1 MKVYGA
7 PQSPFARK
15 VRVFAMETGQAGTI
29 EWVMVPLPDRGNV
42 VPAFNPLVK
51 IPVME
56 RDDGSVLYDSP
67 VICEYLDSL
76 HQGPKLH
83 PAGGEER
90 WTALRLQA
98 LGDGIGDA
106 TAAIGAEGRRPPE
119 YQFDDFVQRQTQK
132 INNGLD
138 VLEKETALL
147 EGELT
152 VGQLSVACAIGYL
165 DFRSPDF
172 GWRDTRP
179 KLASWFE
186 TFSARPSI
194 AETVPQRP

>member
-15 VRVFAMETGQAGTI
+15 VRVFAMETGQASSI
-29 EWVMVPLPDRGNV
+29 EWVMVPLPDRGKV
-42 VPAFNPLVK
+42 ISAFNPLVK

-106 TAAIGAEGRRPPE
+106 AAAIGAEGRRPSA
-119 YQFDDFVQRQTQK
+119 YQFDDFVRRQTAK

-138 VLEKETALL
+138 ILEKEIGLL
-147 EGELT
+147 DGDLT
-152 VGQLSVACAIGYL
+152 IAHLSIACAIGYL
-165 DFRSPDF
+165 DFRTPDF

-179 KLASWFE
+179 KLAAWIE
-186 TFSARPSI
+186 AFSTRPSM
-194 AETVPQRP
+194 AETVPQRS